1 VDALGANEGATIVM
15 AILEAIS
22 SAHENLAK
30 VLELLPKLLLSVPA
44 FPFVFQQG
52 CRAGSAVLQ
61 AGLALAEM
69 CCKCLLVC
77 VCRRPRKLA

>member
-1 VDALGANEGATIVM
+1 MDALGANEGATIVM

-30 VLELLPKLLLSVPA
+30 ILELLPKLLLSVSA

-52 CRAGSAVLQ
+52 CRAGSEVLQ
-61 AGLALAEM
+61 VRALAEM